1 MKNCLLLLVSL
12 LFINLGFSQEVQ
24 SFRLGLK
31 MSPNVGCFKPDTKGI
46 TSNGAK
52 TSFGYG
58 LMADFTIGNS
68 YNYAFSTCIEL
79 SSNTGSIK
87 FADIVS
93 PTAPDTSIS
102 QAINTS
108 EYSIRYVTIPLTIK
122 MKTNEIGY
130 STYFANFGI
139 STGLRVKSRKNESFA
154 LAAGDLTNENVDV
167 LADISPIRIGMV
179 IGGGVEYN
187 FHGKTALVAGLS
199 FNNGVTN
206 IFKKNYH
213 ELNSDGTVAL
223 LNGTPI
229 STIKQKAISN
239 YISLDIGIMF

>member
-24 SFRLGLK
+24 PFRLGLK

-68 YNYAFSTCIEL
+68 YNYAFSTGIEL

-122 MKTNEIGY
+122 MKTNDWGA
-130 STYFANFGI
+130 TKLFF
-139 STGLRVKSRKNESFA
+139 
-154 LAAGDLTNENVDV
+154 
-167 LADISPIRIGMV
+167 
-179 IGGGVEYN
+179 
-187 FHGKTALVAGLS
+187 
-199 FNNGVTN
+199 
-206 IFKKNYH
+206 
-213 ELNSDGTVAL
+213 
-223 LNGTPI
+223 
-229 STIKQKAISN
+229 
-239 YISLDIGIMF
+239 